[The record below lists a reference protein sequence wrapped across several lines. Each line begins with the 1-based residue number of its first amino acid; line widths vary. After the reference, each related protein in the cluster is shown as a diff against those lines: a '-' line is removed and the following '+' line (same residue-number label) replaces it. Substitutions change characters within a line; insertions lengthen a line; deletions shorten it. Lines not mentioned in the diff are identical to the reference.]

1 VRRPLVTVINITLGL
16 AAAAVLG
23 NAILGPG
30 AHQAPAS
37 AAPLAGSVGSHHTV
51 PLSSTLPLSTTLVTQ
66 PTLTTLTTA
75 PATTAPGIS
84 TPATTHPL
92 TTLPAPKVTTT
103 TRPRSVPLPT
113 YPYPVYTGP
122 TVTLRTTTTTSTT
135 IAAIGNRLPVTP
147 STLPFSTKSQSAH
160 VSPVFAALS
169 GAGFLVAFV
178 IMAVTFVLTRP
189 GRKL

>member
-1 VRRPLVTVINITLGL
+1 MRRPLVTVINITLGL

-75 PATTAPGIS
+75 
-84 TPATTHPL
+84 PATTHPL